1 MLNDYHKKLNARIA
15 KMDASKAPL
24 PLPEL
29 QKRALEQAQ
38 RAKDKAGK
46 P

>member
-1 MLNDYHKKLNARIA
+1 MLNDYHKKLNAHIA

-29 QKRALEQAQ
+29 QKRALEQARQ
-38 RAKDKAGK
+38 AKARAGK
-46 P
+46 R